1 MPSRF
6 NISDPRAP
14 VLIGQSDL
22 ANGGNG
28 VSTDDIWVKHGFAF
42 IVEGGG
48 TVNALQ
54 VFNVTNPAAPV
65 LVGQANLANNAGDG
79 LFVRGKYAYVV
90 GGGSYTN
97 SFEIFNL

>member
-28 VSTDDIWVKHGFAF
+28 VSTDDIWVKHGFAY

-54 VFNVTNPAAPV
+54 VFDVTNPAAPV
-65 LVGQANLANNAGDG
+65 LVGQANLTNNAGDR
-79 LFVRGKYAYVV
+79 LFVHGNCAY
-90 GGGSYTN
+90 
-97 SFEIFNL
+97 IRRQLHQ